1 MPIYC
6 GKISVEKIEKGFE
19 IMNDE
24 KMLEILERIRICLN
38 RNSVDVA
45 KELVNLEID
54 NLNGN
59 TEKKCKN
66 TKYHFYNSYCKYCDN
81 VNCLRNMSN

>member
-1 MPIYC
+1 
-6 GKISVEKIEKGFE
+6 
-19 IMNDE
+19 MNNE

-38 RNSVDVA
+38 RNSVDIA

-59 TEKKCKN
+59 TEVKCKN
-66 TKYHFYNSYCKYCDN
+66 TKYHFFGSYCKYCSN
-81 VNCLRNMSN
+81 ANCLNNMGN